1 MRNGQ
6 DHVVSI
12 PSSLHIITRCSESNC
27 FDHLFLDS
35 GTLCGNEIIQ
45 KNCPNIS
52 KPFLHH
58 DIIQPSILQYP
69 FPPKSQA
76 QDTKVSEVAPKKGML
91 VTYADMSLQAEPQKN
106 SIDVWILCH
115 ILSPKRKNPTR
126 SGKQMAP
133 LSCISFPYFCILHSA
148 FP

>member
-1 MRNGQ
+1 MARIMWCQ
-6 DHVVSI
+6 
-12 PSSLHIITRCSESNC
+12 
-27 FDHLFLDS
+27 
-35 GTLCGNEIIQ
+35 
-45 KNCPNIS
+45 
-52 KPFLHH
+52 FLHLCISFH
-58 DIIQPSILQYP
+58 FVLSPTVLITSFWTLEHWGRRSYKKFALTSQNLSYIIQPFILQYP
-69 FPPKSQA
+69 FPPKFQS

-126 SGKQMAP
+126 SGKQMAQ